1 MKANFLKLTQGMK
14 SVVEYEEQFTD
25 LSHFAPTLVT
35 NEGNK
40 CRKLLKKVTY
50 KHQRVIDHP

>member
-1 MKANFLKLTQGMK
+1 MEANFLKLTQGMK
-14 SVVEYEEQFTD
+14 SVVEYDEQFIA

-40 CRKLLKKVTY
+40 CRKLLKRLCTNIKG
-50 KHQRVIDHP
+50 